1 MIGSRWSGRLVALL
15 GAVAAGAAG
24 CAVSDPAPTRPLTGV
39 AVLEDAAALPHEAEL
54 VVQFRG
60 DDGSGPVEERAMAL
74 GRQPPL
80 HFQLRVP
87 EGRSG
92 RLDVA
97 IDVAGEA
104 GWTAEPLAVPGL
116 GGPVDLG
123 EVTLA
128 RAAPAAL
135 TPDRPQG
142 QATAPW
148 TPAAAAEP
156 AAQSGM
162 LVGAAAAQVP
172 QPPGQAAETAAEAA
186 AEEGAAT
193 AAATAADTVPE
204 RLSCG
209 GTEIRVA
216 RGAGSARL
224 TVGAVDVDLV
234 AVGGGRYEVPGD
246 PETFFAAGQ
255 DAPVVSLAGERLPP
269 CDVIR

>member
-1 MIGSRWSGRLVALL
+1 V
-15 GAVAAGAAG
+15 
-24 CAVSDPAPTRPLTGV
+24 
-39 AVLEDAAALPHEAEL
+39 
-54 VVQFRG
+54 
-60 DDGSGPVEERAMAL
+60 
-74 GRQPPL
+74 
-80 HFQLRVP
+80 
-87 EGRSG
+87 
-92 RLDVA
+92 
-97 IDVAGEA
+97 
-104 GWTAEPLAVPGL
+104 VPGL

-128 RAAPAAL
+128 RAAPAAPI
-135 TPDRPQG
+135 PDRPQG
-142 QATAPW
+142 QAIAPW

-156 AAQSGM
+156 AAQSGT

-172 QPPGQAAETAAEAA
+172 RQVAETAAEAA

-193 AAATAADTVPE
+193 AAATVPE

-216 RGAGSARL
+216 RDAGSARL
-224 TVGAVDVDLV
+224 TVGTVDVDLV
-234 AVGGGRYEVPGD
+234 AVDGGRYEVPGD

>member
-39 AVLEDAAALPHEAEL
+39 AVLEDAAALPHEAVL
-54 VVQFRG
+54 VVQFRA

-80 HFQLRVP
+80 YFQLRVP

-104 GWTAEPLAVPGL
+104 GWAAEPLAVPRL

-128 RAAPAAL
+128 RAAPAAP
-135 TPDRPQG
+135 TSDRPQG

-156 AAQSGM
+156 AAQSGTQ
-162 LVGAAAAQVP
+162 VGAAAAQVP
-172 QPPGQAAETAAEAA
+172 VPPRQVAETAAEAA
-186 AEEGAAT
+186 AEAG
-193 AAATAADTVPE
+193 AATAADTLPE

-269 CDVIR
+269 CEVIR